1 MNEDAYRTVKGW
13 MMKTPDVFQFNRDIF
28 LAHLY
33 RLVDIY
39 SRYREELNEKE
50 FEEVYYAL
58 EHLFSEDHC

>member
-39 SRYREELNEKE
+39 SRYREE
-50 FEEVYYAL
+50 
-58 EHLFSEDHC
+58 H